1 MRNQAE
7 TINPKEIIEI
17 IRRRR
22 WYIIIPFC
30 LSMMAGIYFALT
42 FPKVYS
48 ASTLIL
54 LQPQRVP
61 EDYVRSIV
69 STDVDARIN
78 TLSQQILSRTNLEM
92 IIDEF
97 KLYSGPKFKK
107 MFMEDKIESMRKRI
121 TIDVTRSSRR
131 RDANAFSITF
141 KGRDPEKV
149 MKVTNALAN
158 YFITENLKTRE
169 AQATGTSDFID
180 DELSTMKKRLEE
192 VEQTLKDY
200 RENYMGGLPE
210 QLDSNLRILDRLQ
223 EQLVERRQNLTEAKS
238 RLGAMESAISEGQNL
253 QPAGEVGTDNTL
265 NLDQLNAQLKQL
277 KTRYT
282 DQHPDIIRLKERIAD
297 FEKEPEVPIRNRQVE
312 DTKREIKALEGE
324 ISDIQK
330 QIKIYE
336 FRVEET
342 PKREQ
347 ELLSLR
353 RDYDNISAT
362 YNSLL
367 ERKLEAELAVNL
379 EKKQQGEQFR
389 IIDPARVPE
398 KPSGTD
404 MKKIFLLFIAA
415 GLGIGGG
422 LVFLLEYLDSSFR
435 KPDDIESHL
444 DLPVLATVPAILH
457 PRDVRMKKF
466 NQVLSI
472 FFIIVAIA
480 LLSGFT
486 FISLSGFDLE
496 SLQLPYIIN

>member
-1 MRNQAE
+1 MRNPTE
-7 TINPKEIIEI
+7 TIRPKEVIEI
-17 IRRRR
+17 ILRRR

-30 LSMMAGIYFALT
+30 LSMMAGIFFALT

-61 EDYVRSIV
+61 DDYVRSIV
-69 STDVDARIN
+69 STDIDSRIN

-92 IIDEF
+92 IIGKF
-97 KLYSGPKFKK
+97 KLYLEPKFKK
-107 MFMEDKIESMRKRI
+107 MFMEDKIENMRKRI
-121 TIDVTRSSRR
+121 TIDITRTR
-131 RDANAFSITF
+131 RDTNAFSITF

-149 MKVTNALAN
+149 MTVTNALAKF
-158 YFITENLKTRE
+158 FIDENLKTRE
-169 AQATGTSDFID
+169 AQATGTSAFID
-180 DELSTMKKRLEE
+180 DELSTMRKRLEE
-192 VEQTLKDY
+192 VEQALKNY
-200 RENYMGGLPE
+200 RETYMGGLPE
-210 QLDSNLRILDRLQ
+210 QLESNLRILDRMQ
-223 EQLVERRQNLTEAKS
+223 EQLIETRQNITDAKS
-238 RLGAMESAISEGQNL
+238 RLIAIENAPSQSL
-253 QPAGEVGTDNTL
+253 QTEAETGTDGTL

-277 KTRYT
+277 QTRYT
-282 DQHPDIIRLKERIAD
+282 AQHPDIIRLKKRIVD
-297 FEKEPEVPIRNRQVE
+297 LEKEPELPIRNRQLE

-336 FRVEET
+336 LRVEET

-353 RDYDNISAT
+353 RDYDNISET

-367 ERKLEAELAVNL
+367 ERKLEAELAVNM

-398 KPSGTD
+398 KPSGTEI
-404 MKKIFLLFIAA
+404 MQLLLLFIAT

-435 KPDDIESHL
+435 NPDDIESHL
-444 DLPVLATVPAILH
+444 DLPVLATVPAILY
-457 PRDVRMKKF
+457 PREVRMKKL
-466 NQVLSI
+466 NQVLSV

-486 FISLSGFDLE
+486 FISLSGFELE
-496 SLQLPYIIN
+496 NLQLPYIIN

>member
-1 MRNQAE
+1 MRNPAE

-17 IRRRR
+17 ILRRR

-42 FPKVYS
+42 LPKIYS

-54 LQPQRVP
+54 LQPQGVP
-61 EDYVRSIV
+61 ANYVRPIV
-69 STDVDARIN
+69 STDIDSRIN
-78 TLSQQILSRTNLEM
+78 TLSQRILSRTNLEM

-97 KLYSGPKFKK
+97 KLYSGPKFEK

-121 TIDVTRSSRR
+121 TVDVTRSR
-131 RDANAFSITF
+131 RDTNAFSISF
-141 KGRDPEKV
+141 NGRDPEKV

-158 YFITENLKTRE
+158 YFIDENLKSRE

-180 DELSTMKKRLEE
+180 EELNITRKRLEE
-192 VEQTLKDY
+192 VEQALKGY
-200 RENYMGGLPE
+200 RERNMGGLPE
-210 QLDSNLRILDRLQ
+210 QLESNLRILDRMQ
-223 EQLVERRQNLTEAKS
+223 EQLAERRQNLTDAKS
-238 RLGAMESAISEGQNL
+238 RLAAMESAISQGQNL
-253 QPAGEVGTDNTL
+253 QPAGVTGTDDTL
-265 NLDQLNAQLKQL
+265 NLDQLDAQLKRLQ
-277 KTRYT
+277 TRYT

-297 FEKEPEVPIRNRQVE
+297 LEKEPEAPIRNRQIE
-312 DTKREIKALEGE
+312 DMKREIKTLEGE

-336 FRVEET
+336 VRVEET

-353 RDYDNISAT
+353 RDYDNINEN

-367 ERKLEAELAVNL
+367 ARKLEAELAVNL

-398 KPSGTD
+398 KPSGAD

-444 DLPVLATVPAILH
+444 GLPVLATVPAILH
-457 PRDVRMKKF
+457 PREVRMKRL
-466 NQVLSI
+466 NQALSI

-486 FISLSGFDLE
+486 FISLSGFELE
-496 SLQLPYIIN
+496 SLQQPYITN